1 MPEVPRALKR
11 LQRPRSA
18 KSLQNAPAH
27 RARRLAGVEQAWMLS
42 MRSTLA
48 TARKADRWAPGLFF
62 PLAMAAV
69 YASQFARATALPGF
83 PEVDSFLQF
92 ILPAT
97 ILQGIAFSAS
107 NAGTDMATDIET
119 GFFDRLVVSPVARQ
133 SIFVGRVGGSAAAA
147 GFQSGAH
154 MAIFFVLGAPIESG
168 LAGTA
173 ALVLVSAVLSV
184 AISGFGLTVAMRTGS
199 SEATQAMFPLVLMM
213 VFVSSA
219 FFPTELMK
227 GWYQTVAEHNPFS
240 VVVNPTRQLVI
251 SRWSWGDVFEA
262 VGYSLLIALVSLS
275 LAYGAY
281 LQRLRRS

>member
-1 MPEVPRALKR
+1 MTAAQSVSLN
-11 LQRPRSA
+11 RPRLVV
-18 KSLQNAPAH
+18 SL
-27 RARRLAGVEQAWMLS
+27 EQAWMLTV
-42 MRSTLA
+42 RSVLA
-48 TARKADRWAPGLFF
+48 TARKTDRWAPGLIF

-69 YASQFARATALPGF
+69 YSSQFAKATSLPGF

-107 NAGTDMATDIET
+107 NAGTDMAADIEN

-147 GFQSGAH
+147 GFQAGAH

-168 LAGTA
+168 PAGA
-173 ALVLVSAVLSV
+173 LALVLISVVLSV
-184 AISGFGLTVAMRTGS
+184 GISGFGLTVALWTGS
-199 SEATQAMFPLVLMM
+199 SEATQAMFPLVFMM

-227 GWYQTVAEHNPFS
+227 GWYQTVAEHNPFTL
-240 VVVNPTRQLVI
+240 VMNPTRRLVI
-251 SRWSWGDVFEA
+251 SGWSWGDLSEA
-262 VGYSLLIALVSLS
+262 VGYSLLVALVSLG

-281 LQRLRRS
+281 VQRLKRS